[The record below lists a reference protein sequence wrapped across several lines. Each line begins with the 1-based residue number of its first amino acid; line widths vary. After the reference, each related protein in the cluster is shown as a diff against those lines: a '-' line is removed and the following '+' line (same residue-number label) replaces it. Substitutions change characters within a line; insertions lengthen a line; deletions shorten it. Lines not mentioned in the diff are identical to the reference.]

1 MRVLFNR
8 DFDEEQ
14 RLQRALNVRLSHC
27 SEQMRMGLRTLPN
40 SLASVGG
47 TPGKVFKKIEEPYI
61 SRLQAHV
68 V

>member
-47 TPGKVFKKIEEPYI
+47 TPGKVLI
-61 SRLQAHV
+61 
-68 V
+68 

>member
-47 TPGKVFKKIEEPYI
+47 NSGTVFKYDPTKIIAEHK
-61 SRLQAHV
+61 R
-68 V
+68 